1 MLHTASLLG
10 FELAFSNKRKFF
22 PESEPLTVTLLSIE
36 TVHESIVATE
46 QESFNSNISPQ
57 IIEKFVPDKLVPIE
71 NEQSLVQPGEI
82 SFPDFISDNVES
94 YNSSSNSDQS
104 INQEVSAGND
114 VVEDAPEIEEPVPIE
129 TITPVYPFRARKK
142 GLEGTVI
149 LEVVI
154 SDTGTPLSCLILNSS
169 GFTDLDDAAVKTVLA
184 SLFHPGT
191 VGGEDVQSIL
201 RILIKFQLNDS

>member
-1 MLHTASLLG
+1 MTIAVWSSILLHTASLLG
-10 FELAFSNKRKFF
+10 FELAFSNKRKSF
-22 PESEPLTVTLLSIE
+22 PESEPRTITLLSIE

-46 QESFNSNISPQ
+46 QESFSSNISPQ

-71 NEQSLVQPGEI
+71 NEQPLVQPGEI

-94 YNSSSNSDQS
+94 NNSSSNSDQS
-104 INQEVSAGND
+104 INQKVSVGND
-114 VVEDAPEIEEPVPIE
+114 IVEDVPKIKEPVPIE

-142 GLEGTVI
+142 GLEGTVT

-169 GFTDLDDAAVKTVLA
+169 GFTDLDDTAVKTVF
-184 SLFHPGT
+184 SG
-191 VGGEDVQSIL
+191 
-201 RILIKFQLNDS
+201 IKVSV